1 MPVSVK
7 ASEYLWLAEIRCECV
22 SVPDFPLPAQTKHV
36 ITAAR
41 RYWPGY
47 PVSSF
52 QLEDRMAAWMDTLKP
67 ELTAWAKVNWRLVPG
82 PAESRGRSWSWRSST
97 LFLFLKT
104 RNCWLRCYWTT
115 AGNKSPLWMTDWHR
129 APAHTWDSQPVSS
142 EGVKIN
148 IPIRKTSVQAVKSTA
163 TQHEERGA
171 KQSFPL
177 RTHIVVLMNLLK
189 LMELWTNKEV
199 TGSGQHQEFC
209 FC

>member
-1 MPVSVK
+1 MNVCLCLIFRSPLRLNMSLLLRGDTDPGIQSA
-7 ASEYLWLAEIRCECV
+7 AS
-22 SVPDFPLPAQTKHV
+22 S
-36 ITAAR
+36 
-41 RYWPGY
+41 
-47 PVSSF
+47 
-52 QLEDRMAAWMDTLKP
+52 
-67 ELTAWAKVNWRLVPG
+67 WRIG
-82 PAESRGRSWSWRSST
+82 WQREWTHWSRSWPPEPKLTDAWCQDLRRAEDGADHGGHP
-97 LFLFLKT
+97 LYFFFLKT

-148 IPIRKTSVQAVKSTA
+148 IPIRKTSVQAVKSTV